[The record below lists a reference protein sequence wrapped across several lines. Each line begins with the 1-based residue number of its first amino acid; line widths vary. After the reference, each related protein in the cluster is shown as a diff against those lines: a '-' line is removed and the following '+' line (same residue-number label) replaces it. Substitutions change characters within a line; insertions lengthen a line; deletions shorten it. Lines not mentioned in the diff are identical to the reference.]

1 MDELVNKAKAV
12 LDFIGSL
19 VEAIRAVLNVARVP
33 PYRITLNA
41 DQMKI
46 NYKAVAASVVLLFLA
61 RALQGQRINEPSGS
75 LLVVAIFVGLVIAFK
90 YGADALAHI
99 ARKLGLDPTNDS
111 ETDASTKWFTLLI
124 AIWTWALLVL
134 VAIGLAEIFGLPDLN
149 LFFGTN
155 FFLPVFA
162 SVVALLIVVVE
173 SKHKDQADLGGRRT
187 IAFFSVFCIAIV
199 SIATWA
205 TVFWR

>member
-19 VEAIRAVLNVARVP
+19 VQAIRAVLNIARVP

-41 DQMKI
+41 DQMMI

-90 YGADALAHI
+90 YGADALAQI
-99 ARKLGLDPTNDS
+99 ARKFGLDPTNDS

-134 VAIGLAEIFGLPDLN
+134 VAVGLAEIFGLPDLN

-155 FFLPVFA
+155 FFLPIFA
-162 SVVALLIVVVE
+162 SIVALLICVVE
-173 SKHKDQADLGGRRT
+173 SKHKDKADLGGRRT
-187 IAFFSVFCIAIV
+187 IAFFSVFSVVFV